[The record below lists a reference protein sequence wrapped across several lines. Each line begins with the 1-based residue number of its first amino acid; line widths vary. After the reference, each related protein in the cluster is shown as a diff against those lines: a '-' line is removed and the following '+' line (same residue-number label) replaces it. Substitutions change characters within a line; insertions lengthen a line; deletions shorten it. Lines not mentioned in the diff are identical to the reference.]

1 MATAGALR
9 GAAQSGVDA
18 AAAAAAARRGGVA
31 GCARGAACLP
41 RRGAAAAA
49 RAPPPPRA
57 PRLRQPPCRRVPPPR
72 AADGADAPPSAPP
85 PPPTPRVVRIK
96 VRALRSRALSP
107 LVPCLKRL
115 TVADSACVPPRPL
128 RCQPED
134 MPTKDDYKPSCVAHA
149 ARLARPSAR
158 KLTHASYVYF
168 APCSMEEEHAA
179 QHAFEYAPIPGDNPW
194 GAAVRPASLLIV
206 LLRPCSRHPP
216 PVCRRLLWRACA
228 LRRCRACGR
237 CWTRWA
243 ATASKCCRYE
253 RPRCRRLPPHPL
265 V

>member
-9 GAAQSGVDA
+9 GAANGGVDA

-57 PRLRQPPCRRVPPPR
+57 PRLRQPPCRRLPVPR

-107 LVPCLKRL
+107 LVPRLKRL

-149 ARLARPSAR
+149 ARLARPA
-158 KLTHASYVYF
+158 HAS
-168 APCSMEEEHAA
+168 
-179 QHAFEYAPIPGDNPW
+179 
-194 GAAVRPASLLIV
+194 
-206 LLRPCSRHPP
+206 LRMRHMS
-216 PVCRRLLWRACA
+216 
-228 LRRCRACGR
+228 
-237 CWTRWA
+237 T
-243 ATASKCCRYE
+243 S
-253 RPRCRRLPPHPL
+253 PL
-265 V
+265 VAWRRSMRRSTPSNTRPSPATTPGAQRYALHRFL